1 MSAQGVVLG
10 VNNVSNFML
19 EQHRGSLIREVLPLN
34 SPFLSISKSQL
45 KVRKEL
51 ESKLGNVSYERVIH
65 LVCGDFV
72 SNEFSLDNTMIREML
87 KYLL

>member
-1 MSAQGVVLG
+1 
-10 VNNVSNFML
+10 ML

-34 SPFLSISKSQL
+34 SPFLSISKFQL

-51 ESKLGNVSYERVIH
+51 ESKLGNVSYERGIH
-65 LVCGDFV
+65 LECGDFV
-72 SNEFSLDNTMIREML
+72 SHKFSSDNNMVMEML